1 MPQGEAAAGLRDAA
15 ERCCQACRRHAPPP
29 PLKNKGRAAHPGGAT
44 LPQGLFA
51 EAGRRVVRS
60 SLLEPA
66 EAGRR
71 DVRSSLLEPRSAGSS
86 LCLMGL
92 LRASPARVAQRRCVS
107 LYPSGQRAT
116 TADCALPGGSE
127 SGGASH
133 RGCDMACS
141 RLANTVV
148 GFITPACQCPSQC
161 APRHIA
167 RGALLRA
174 FKLRGGAVPLL
185 RRRCMWLLRQV
196 TSSHEQA
203 WGTPARARG
212 TPCHMQPQRSCTDA
226 IGARRR
232 IPNHA
237 AGRTVVK
244 GARLPKPALVHE
256 LACCRHRCPAAP
268 MQPLSFPWCCH
279 ENGGTAPCTCTWPSC
294 GGRST

>member
-1 MPQGEAAAGLRDAA
+1 MPQGEAAGLRDAA
-15 ERCCQACRRHAPPP
+15 ERCCQAAPPARTAP
-29 PLKNKGRAAHPGGAT
+29 SSQEQRAGGAPRWGDPAPGTLRGSRAQSRAQLFARARGSRAQRRAQLFARAA
-44 LPQGLFA
+44 Q
-51 EAGRRVVRS
+51 RRVLPV
-60 SLLEPA
+60 LDGFA
-66 EAGRR
+66 
-71 DVRSSLLEPRSAGSS
+71 
-86 LCLMGL
+86 
-92 LRASPARVAQRRCVS
+92 ARVAGPCCS
-107 LYPSGQRAT
+107 E
-116 TADCALPGGSE
+116 ALRQPVPIGGSARPRRTAH